1 MSKKIS
7 RIDNPMTDGFTG
19 EFKELDDDQMAIR
32 HIETSDG
39 KKYHVVQQNP
49 WQLWK
54 VVDDKGKE
62 LFGGEKFTTERRAE
76 EALEKFL
83 NA

>member
-1 MSKKIS
+1 MNKKIS

-19 EFKELDDDQMAIR
+19 EFKELDDDQIAIR
-32 HIETSDG
+32 HVETSNG
-39 KKYHVVQQNP
+39 KKYHVVQVNP

-54 VVDDKGKE
+54 VVDNKGKE
-62 LFGGEKFTTERRAE
+62 LFDGEKFTSSRKAE
-76 EALEKFL
+76 VALEKHL